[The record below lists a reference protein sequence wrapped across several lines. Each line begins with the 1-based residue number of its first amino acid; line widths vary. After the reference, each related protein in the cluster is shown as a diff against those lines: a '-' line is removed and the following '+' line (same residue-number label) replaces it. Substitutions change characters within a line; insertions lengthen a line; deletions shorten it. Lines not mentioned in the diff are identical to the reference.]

1 MTGKWQVGK
10 NQRTPSHSF
19 IFSLRESA
27 GLTPRQNPQG
37 GIDFVNGQGQSVF
50 GFDPPTVHDGS
61 AAARAAGAVS
71 LTLGQS
77 SSGTTVTLT
86 VDSTWLG
93 NPGRVFP
100 VVVDPDFTPHH
111 PDRSCY
117 IGSGSYANTNSCT
130 SSELDLGYDGSNAFR
145 TLLHFSVDYLEPNV
159 QVDEAQL
166 GLYVYHHSTNNT
178 TPIGAYQL
186 THSWTNGV
194 TWNTYDGTN
203 PWTTPG
209 GDFSATPAYT
219 ADGVGGSAGWV
230 YWYPSRLVKSWVN
243 GTQYESGFLLKEPS
257 ESVTNVMDAY
267 STSYSNSAYW
277 PSLRIFWEPRLG
289 DQPWHPMI
297 RMNLTDRMNLGVNA
311 ANGNLYLHQQDLTM
325 PGVGLD
331 NTVDRYYNSKGFDL
345 SSAQDLGAISEW
357 RLGLMDTYSGVGAWD
372 DGSVG
377 FTDAGGTAWMFYQNP
392 DDSYTPPPGIDAQLQ
407 FINGV
412 GYKLTYNRSAKVLNF
427 TGYGNT
433 ASVVD
438 RSGITLAYAYNANHE
453 PSQITDTLGK
463 ATTFG
468 YSGTTIT
475 SITDPAS
482 RVYGYGYN
490 GNNQLT
496 SYTDANTK
504 VTQYAYGTADPMTG
518 HSVLTK

>member
-1 MTGKWQVGK
+1 MM
-10 NQRTPSHSF
+10 
-19 IFSLRESA
+19 
-27 GLTPRQNPQG
+27 
-37 GIDFVNGQGQSVF
+37 
-50 GFDPPTVHDGS
+50 
-61 AAARAAGAVS
+61 
-71 LTLGQS
+71 
-77 SSGTTVTLT
+77 
-86 VDSTWLG
+86 
-93 NPGRVFP
+93 
-100 VVVDPDFTPHH
+100 
-111 PDRSCY
+111 RS
-117 IGSGSYANTNSCT
+117 
-130 SSELDLGYDGSNAFR
+130 
-145 TLLHFSVDYLEPNV
+145 
-159 QVDEAQL
+159 
-166 GLYVYHHSTNNT
+166 
-178 TPIGAYQL
+178 
-186 THSWTNGV
+186 
-194 TWNTYDGTN
+194 
-203 PWTTPG
+203 
-209 GDFSATPAYT
+209 
-219 ADGVGGSAGWV
+219 
-230 YWYPSRLVKSWVN
+230 
-243 GTQYESGFLLKEPS
+243 
-257 ESVTNVMDAY
+257 MDAY

-289 DQPWHPMI
+289 DQPWYPMI

-325 PGVGLD
+325 SGVGLD
-331 NTVDRYYNSKGFDL
+331 NTVDSYYNSKGFDF

-357 RLGLMDTYSGVGAWD
+357 RLGLMDTYSGVVAWD

-407 FINGV
+407 FINDV
-412 GYKLTYNRSAKVLNF
+412 GYKLTYNRSATVLNF

-433 ASVVD
+433 SSVVD
-438 RSGITLAYAYNANHE
+438 RSGNTLAYAYNANHE